1 MTKNKRSLRALL
13 REFASETSAHGI
25 AKIQSAESLLW
36 RLLWALGVMAGTGMV
51 IYQGILLLET
61 FMSKPVKSDI
71 DVTYSRVSRAGLKGN
86 HAMTAP
92 LILSGA
98 TVAAII
104 SPCVRSLIPSY
115 P

>member
-13 REFASETSAHGI
+13 REFAKETSAHGI

-61 FMSKPVKSDI
+61 FMNKPVKSDI

-86 HAMTAP
+86 HAM
-92 LILSGA
+92 A
-98 TVAAII
+98 T
-104 SPCVRSLIPSY
+104 SY
-115 P
+115 HFESCICGSHY